1 MKKNSFTD
9 VKTLLD
15 KWVSGVGT
23 KRYIPSN
30 YVDNLDIS
38 LSMTENFAIQQ
49 VKEEIYEFI
58 RIILKKKKNNNCL
71 EKGFGGYGNN
81 HFL

>member
-49 VKEEIYEFI
+49 VKE
-58 RIILKKKKNNNCL
+58 
-71 EKGFGGYGNN
+71 
-81 HFL
+81 